1 MNQDEVIKYQ
11 NKIDVVISK
20 DVTMGLA
27 DKVYSVDEI
36 KHFIEEAVCTK
47 ISTGRFRAIELG
59 TKAFWGSDALVKQ
72 FQELETIITTVAD
85 CDLLKELLEKRQNG
99 EDEMANQVLLWYES
113 LPSAKRSSYG
123 KNWAIWAKICAEL
136 NLARG
141 WERFFLY
148 SKYLEG

>member
-36 KHFIEEAVCTK
+36 KNFIEEAVCTK

-113 LPSAKRSSYG
+113 LPSAERSSYG
-123 KNWAIWAKICAEL
+123 KNCAIWAKICAEL